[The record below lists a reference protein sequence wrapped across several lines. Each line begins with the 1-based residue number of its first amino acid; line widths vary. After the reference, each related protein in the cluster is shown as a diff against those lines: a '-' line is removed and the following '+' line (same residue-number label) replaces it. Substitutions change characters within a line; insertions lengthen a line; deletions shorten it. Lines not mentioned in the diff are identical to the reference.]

1 MNIQSLFIVNISAQ
15 NKLNLLKKHLIPDVN
30 VDLEK
35 TKQTPEFT
43 KSMLKLNHFVK
54 DAVTYSDHLL
64 TFPFE

>member
-43 KSMLKLNHFVK
+43 KSM
-54 DAVTYSDHLL
+54 
-64 TFPFE
+64 